1 MSGRK
6 DKEEAKGEAP
16 EESVKE
22 QGAELAGELAEAK
35 ALADKYLDMARRL
48 QADFDNYRKRAER
61 DKEEYKAYAC
71 SSIVK
76 DLLPIVD
83 DLDRALASATEGSVL
98 VQGVRGVRANLMKVL
113 EANGLKEIPADGD
126 FDPNYHEALSM
137 VDGEE
142 DGKIAEVYQK
152 GYTLNGKVVR
162 YTKVKVTRKAEA
174 PKQETPAA
182 ETDQNKE

>member
-6 DKEEAKGEAP
+6 DKVENGAAP
-16 EESVKE
+16 EEPVKD
-22 QGAELAGELAEAK
+22 QGEELAKELGEAK

-61 DKEEYKAYAC
+61 DKEEYKTYAC

-83 DLDRALASATEGSVL
+83 DLDRALASATEDSVL
-98 VQGVRGVRANLMKVL
+98 VQGVRGVRGNLMKVL
-113 EANGLKEIPADGD
+113 EANGLKEMPAEGD
-126 FDPNYHEALSM
+126 FDPNLHEALCA
-137 VDGEE
+137 VEGDE

-152 GYTLNGKVVR
+152 GYTLNGKVLR
-162 YTKVKVTRKAEA
+162 YAKVKVTKKAEA
-174 PKQETPAA
+174 PETAPAS
-182 ETDQNKE
+182 EDKDQNKE

>member
-6 DKEEAKGEAP
+6 DKAEAKGEAP
-16 EESVKE
+16 EEPVKE
-22 QGAELAGELAEAK
+22 QGAEPVDELADAK

-61 DKEEYKAYAC
+61 DKEEYKSYAC
-71 SSIVK
+71 ASIVK

-83 DLDRALASATEGSVL
+83 DLDRALASSTEDSVL
-98 VQGVRGVRANLMKVL
+98 VQGVRGVRANLVKVL
-113 EANGLKEIPADGD
+113 EANGLKEMPMDGG
-126 FDPNYHEALSM
+126 FDPNYHEALCM

-162 YTKVKVTRKAEA
+162 YAKVKVTRKAEA
-174 PKQETPAA
+174 PEQEAPAA
-182 ETDQNKE
+182 EKDQNKE